1 MTNRVTR
8 FRLADICV
16 VLATAMTL
24 AVAARAGLARDT
36 GSNDS
41 GSRSNSSSSSS
52 SMAIVSNGLVTTRIF
67 NGPGGLEVSSNAPGV
82 ITVTSG
88 SHSVSLRGD
97 YVTLSGAVSLAP
109 FATPGVQITPNEQ
122 GGYTLILD
130 PPMEFDLGK

>member
-24 AVAARAGLARDT
+24 AAAAKVGLARDT
-36 GSNDS
+36 SSNGGSGPRS
-41 GSRSNSSSSSS
+41 GSS

-109 FATPGVQITPNEQ
+109 FATPGVQITPNEG

>member
-1 MTNRVTR
+1 MTNRETR

-16 VLATAMTL
+16 VVATAMTL
-24 AVAARAGLARDT
+24 AAAAKAGLARDT
-36 GSNDS
+36 
-41 GSRSNSSSSSS
+41 SNSGSS
-52 SMAIVSNGLVTTRIF
+52 SMAILSNGLVTARIF

-109 FATPGVQITPNEQ
+109 FATPGVQVTPNEQ
-122 GGYTLILD
+122 GGYTLTLD

>member
-16 VLATAMTL
+16 VLVTAMTL
-24 AVAARAGLARDT
+24 AAAAKVGLARDT
-36 GSNDS
+36 GSDDPR
-41 GSRSNSSSSSS
+41 SRSDSS
-52 SMAIVSNGLVTTRIF
+52 SMAIVSNGVVTKRIF

-122 GGYTLILD
+122 GGYTVTLD

>member
-24 AVAARAGLARDT
+24 AAAAKVGLARDT
-36 GSNDS
+36 SSNGGPRS
-41 GSRSNSSSSSS
+41 GSS
-52 SMAIVSNGLVTTRIF
+52 SMAIVSNGMVTTRIF

-109 FATPGVQITPNEQ
+109 FATPGVQITPNEG

>member
-8 FRLADICV
+8 FRLADIFV

-24 AVAARAGLARDT
+24 AAAAKAGLARDI
-36 GSNDS
+36 GNS
-41 GSRSNSSSSSS
+41 GSRSGSS
-52 SMAIVSNGLVTTRIF
+52 SMAIVSNGMVTTRII

-88 SHSVSLRGD
+88 SNSVSLRGD

-109 FATPGVQITPNEQ
+109 FATPGVQVTPNEQ

>member
-8 FRLADICV
+8 FRLADFCV

-24 AVAARAGLARDT
+24 AVAAKVGLAKDTIST
-36 GSNDS
+36 GSQS
-41 GSRSNSSSSSS
+41 GSPSV
-52 SMAIVSNGLVTTRIF
+52 AIVSNGMVTARIF

-109 FATPGVQITPNEQ
+109 FATPGVQVMPNDE

>member
-24 AVAARAGLARDT
+24 AAAAKVGLARDT
-36 GSNDS
+36 SSNGDS
-41 GSRSNSSSSSS
+41 GSGSGSS
-52 SMAIVSNGLVTTRIF
+52 SMAIVSNGMVTTRIF

-97 YVTLSGAVSLAP
+97 YVTLSGSVSLAP
-109 FATPGVQITPNEQ
+109 FATPGVQVTPNEQ

>member
-1 MTNRVTR
+1 MTNRMTR
-8 FRLADICV
+8 FRLADVCV
-16 VLATAMTL
+16 ALATAITL

-36 GSNDS
+36 SS
-41 GSRSNSSSSSS
+41 GSPPVVT
-52 SMAIVSNGLVTTRIF
+52 ISNGMTTAKIL

-97 YVTLSGAVSLAP
+97 YVTLSGDVSLAP
-109 FATPGVQITPNEQ
+109 FATPGVQVTPNEQ

-130 PPMEFDLGK
+130 PPTEFDLGK

>member
-8 FRLADICV
+8 FRLADIFV

-24 AVAARAGLARDT
+24 AAAAKVGLARDT
-36 GSNDS
+36 SSNDS
-41 GSRSNSSSSSS
+41 GSRSDSSSSSS
-52 SMAIVSNGLVTTRIF
+52 SMAIVSNGLVTARIF

>member
-36 GSNDS
+36 SSNDS
-41 GSRSNSSSSSS
+41 GSRSNSSSS
-52 SMAIVSNGLVTTRIF
+52 SMAIVSNGLVTARIF

>member
-1 MTNRVTR
+1 MTNRVTH
-8 FRLADICV
+8 FRLADIFV

-24 AVAARAGLARDT
+24 AAAAKAGLARDT
-36 GSNDS
+36 GNS
-41 GSRSNSSSSSS
+41 GSRSGSS
-52 SMAIVSNGLVTTRIF
+52 SMAIVSNGMVTTRII

-88 SHSVSLRGD
+88 SNSVSLRGD

-109 FATPGVQITPNEQ
+109 FATPGVQVTPNEQ

>member
-1 MTNRVTR
+1 
-8 FRLADICV
+8 
-16 VLATAMTL
+16 
-24 AVAARAGLARDT
+24 
-36 GSNDS
+36 
-41 GSRSNSSSSSS
+41 
-52 SMAIVSNGLVTTRIF
+52 MAIVSNGLVTTRIF

-109 FATPGVQITPNEQ
+109 FATPGVQVTPNEQ